1 MVGGLI
7 TLSSSSSCFLG
18 LTDLDPAA
26 VNDDPAAFNPE
37 DDTEDGDNDD
47 LGVVDDISDTDNPLI
62 PTPPIPPTSP
72 VIPVADSVDN
82 LIPLSLTLLLRL
94 LGLLG
99 LLRLLVRI
107 PWVIEYR
114 KREDLVSALRAR
126 VLFLFCLE
134 TEGELGWLLGLLGLL
149 RAALLLSLFSSLG
162 DAAVDP

>member
-1 MVGGLI
+1 MGGGLI
-7 TLSSSSSCFLG
+7 TLSSSSSCFIG

-26 VNDDPAAFNPE
+26 FNDDPAAFNPE

-47 LGVVDDISDTDNPLI
+47 LGVVDDISDNPPI
-62 PTPPIPPTSP
+62 PISTSPTPPVT
-72 VIPVADSVDN
+72 PVADSVDN
-82 LIPLSLTLLLRL
+82 LIPLSLTLLL
-94 LGLLG
+94 GLLG
-99 LLRLLVRI
+99 LLLGLLELLFRI